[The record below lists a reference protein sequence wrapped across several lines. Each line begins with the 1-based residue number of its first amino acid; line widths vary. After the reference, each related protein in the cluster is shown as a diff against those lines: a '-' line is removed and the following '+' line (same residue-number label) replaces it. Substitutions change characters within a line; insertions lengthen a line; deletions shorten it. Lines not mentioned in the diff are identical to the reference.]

1 MNKSLRTTVTIAALA
16 ACAWQPAAAADQSLE
31 FKLVTRAL
39 EVKALDAKNIDGQSI
54 GVAKAHGVAYFKD
67 GRIASKDFVSSWDY
81 SKGAGSI
88 LGYSTYTFEDGST
101 ITARFTGSRRASGE
115 VQGQYTVLSGTGA
128 FAGAQGTGTFESVAA
143 KLPDATLYN
152 GKFKLAMP

>member
-39 EVKALDAKNIDGQSI
+39 EVKALDAKNIEGQSI

-67 GRIASKDFVSSWDY
+67 GRIASKDFVS
-81 SKGAGSI
+81 
-88 LGYSTYTFEDGST
+88 DGST